1 MRNQIVE
8 IPPLGVW
15 SRALLIAHLGKLG
28 SYEISLFTIGSGRMI
43 RGRMNED
50 SKWRPLGHLLL
61 TLGKIILPLIILP
74 EITSI
79 CHADH
84 DPCESEIRS
93 QWMETLNGV

>member
-1 MRNQIVE
+1 
-8 IPPLGVW
+8 
-15 SRALLIAHLGKLG
+15 
-28 SYEISLFTIGSGRMI
+28 MI

-50 SKWRPLGHLLL
+50 SKWRTLGHLLL
-61 TLGKIILPLIILP
+61 TLGKIILP